1 MQSDRIKTGTESQ
14 GKGFPKPCVQRS
26 FSLLVWATG
35 TTEWCIIHFFPQNK
49 PSACSLP
56 LICNQELLRFV
67 CNNFVLDIIL
77 QSLIKYTFFYWCPSD
92 SINMQCQCN
101 NWKIMPAEISQ
112 TLGMS
117 CMDCIWK
124 ILSSLLLRRSD
135 LCQLLKGLVDDVE
148 IPLAL

>member
-1 MQSDRIKTGTESQ
+1 
-14 GKGFPKPCVQRS
+14 
-26 FSLLVWATG
+26 
-35 TTEWCIIHFFPQNK
+35 
-49 PSACSLP
+49 
-56 LICNQELLRFV
+56 
-67 CNNFVLDIIL
+67 
-77 QSLIKYTFFYWCPSD
+77 
-92 SINMQCQCN
+92 
-101 NWKIMPAEISQ
+101 MPAEISQ